1 MKINTNDFIVE
12 SNVSTPMQNFS
23 ISDMSLVMELLSKL
37 YNNPRQTLTQEY
49 ISNARDA
56 NRESGSTRP
65 IEIKAPTLL
74 DSTMVIRDFGL
85 GISPDRMEKVFK
97 SYGTSTKRD
106 TNNQVGGFGI
116 GSKSAFSYTDSFAIT
131 TFIDG
136 IKRDYLAHKTAK
148 AGGLTLLSEA
158 PTSEANGTAISIAVK
173 GSDLEIFR
181 KAISRTTFFW
191 SKQEYP
197 IITGME
203 IIHHSDNKEIVLDK
217 TLSVYKEFPNYLEGS
232 GGLVVIDGIPYPM
245 PRDLYFRQVR
255 SNYAIRIP
263 NSILNIAPS
272 REALVDNDHN
282 LKVLKSTISK
292 LELMAV
298 SYIKDNCNKP
308 DHKVSDWLEL
318 NKLLTQVPNKFGYV
332 YHSRYSNDEISYEGK
347 EGIFSKVVLPRRGNG
362 VNFRLADTSTAGIES
377 LYYDDIKESR
387 LARLFRLKKIP
398 TKYTTYLINPS
409 LATLDKVLFD
419 KLKDDLKA
427 IPLSQIDISD
437 YVAPTKESRAQGIKK
452 PINQVSVNYYPNS
465 VLVRTNIKAEDI
477 PSGTVYISMESKEYE
492 NRTTSSLIT
501 YLKDT
506 KVEFIFA
513 SKHTYDKLTKVKELV
528 SLDTW
533 VKNHKISI
541 NEINTAIRNI
551 LGKADWLRSI
561 TGIQSLLKD
570 DILASLVSYVS
581 LPVGKYIT
589 LPNQFTNQI
598 TDNKEY
604 QAAKKLQDKINTIA
618 VKYPLLSVLAN
629 AFKGSKQEYK
639 DHVVKYINSNARNKN
654 V

>member
-173 GSDLEIFR
+173 VSDLEIFR
-181 KAISRTTFFW
+181 KAIGRTTFFW

-197 IITGME
+197 IITGMQ
-203 IIHHSDNKEIVLDK
+203 IGDNDKHKEIVIDK
-217 TLSVYKEFPNYLEGS
+217 TLSIYPSFPEYLDNAN
-232 GGLVVIDGIPYPM
+232 LVVIDGIPYPT
-245 PRDLYFRQVR
+245 LSNVR
-255 SNYAIRIP
+255 INKIRCNYIYRIP

-272 REALVDNDHN
+272 RESLVDNDYN
-282 LKVLKSTISK
+282 LNTLKAIRTK
-292 LELMAV
+292 LLPVIE
-298 SYIKDNCNKP
+298 SYIKTVTSKDTFG
-308 DHKVSDWLEL
+308 VSDWLEL
-318 NKLLTQVPNKFGYV
+318 NKLFESIPSKFGYT
-332 YHSRYSNDEISYEGK
+332 YSCQWHNDIVGYK
-347 EGIFSKVVLPRRGNG
+347 DIDDIFLKVVFGRRGGN
-362 VNFRLADTSTAGIES
+362 NFKNQFYAKANIDN

-387 LARLFRLKKIP
+387 DARLFRFKKLNKDKGIYLLNNKIEQGLLDQLKK
-398 TKYTTYLINPS
+398 
-409 LATLDKVLFD
+409 
-419 KLKDDLKA
+419 DLKA
-427 IPLSQIDISD
+427 KPLSQIDVSD
-437 YVAPTKESRAQGIKK
+437 YVTPTKEARAQGIKK
-452 PINQVSVNYYPNS
+452 LANQVSVNYYPHNT
-465 VLVRTNIKAEDI
+465 LVKANIEVKDI
-477 PSGTVYISMESKEYE
+477 PSGTVYISMEDKEYE
-492 NRTTSSLIT
+492 NRSNSTLID
-501 YLKDT
+501 YLKAIDL
-506 KVEFIFA
+506 KFIFV
-513 SKHTYDKLTKVKELV
+513 SKHTHERLAKEKVLIP
-528 SLDTW
+528 LDTW
-533 VKNHKISI
+533 VKNHKVSI
-541 NEINTAIRNI
+541 NEINSAIRNI

-581 LPVGKYIT
+581 LPIGKYIT

-654 V
+654 D